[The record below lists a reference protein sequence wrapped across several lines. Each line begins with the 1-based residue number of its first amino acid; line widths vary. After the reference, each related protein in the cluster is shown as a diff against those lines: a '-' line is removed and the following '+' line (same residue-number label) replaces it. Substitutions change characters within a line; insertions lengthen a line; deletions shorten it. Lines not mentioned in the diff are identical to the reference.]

1 MKRWV
6 WIGVC
11 GTIGSIA
18 CTLPQTVEMT
28 KLKDAA
34 PVCATV
40 TSWERYR
47 DALAQGPA
55 GRSEVEV
62 LVRDG
67 QCVDMPAGV
76 VVREI
81 SIHETLPEDSV
92 AIRLEKWEQPGTQN
106 LTAGVTWRS
115 NLYSW
120 KWKEPGG
127 FWKFWK

>member
-1 MKRWV
+1 MKRWAGLWV
-6 WIGVC
+6 GVAA
-11 GTIGSIA
+11 GLVS

-40 TSWERYR
+40 ESWERYR
-47 DALAQGPA
+47 AALDRGPE
-55 GRSEVEV
+55 GRPEVQK
-62 LVRDG
+62 LVG
-67 QCVDMPAGV
+67 EGACVDMPAGV

-81 SIHETLPEDSV
+81 SIHEKLPEDSV
-92 AIRLEKWEQPGTQN
+92 AIRLEKWEQPGTQD

-120 KWKEPGG
+120 EWKEPGAV
-127 FWKFWK
+127 WKFWK